1 MEEHRNI
8 MREEKEINWI
18 MTFWSLSLAINFGL
32 RLLQICRNRRL
43 EKQKV
48 KEKICKFSLLLFV
61 LKGPGGKESK
71 IEK

>member
-1 MEEHRNI
+1 
-8 MREEKEINWI
+8 
-18 MTFWSLSLAINFGL
+18 MTFWSLSMAINFGL

-48 KEKICKFSLLLFV
+48 KEKILDFHYCFFV
-61 LKGPGGKESK
+61 LKGPGGKESQ